1 MVIINSSLHYPTLS
15 SVVTWQ
21 RLELDQYPYLVST
34 ARLLNVDLGSIAVAV
49 TSQQNNTIQ
58 MSPGWTEWERMLFT
72 TLLIIIIFVNDQL
85 IDVSTT
91 QGQIKWQKFNKVAV
105 VSDLFVSVSVI
116 LVNVSLSSFDSCIC
130 NVNKICVGHW
140 GMKTKLQ

>member
-1 MVIINSSLHYPTLS
+1 M
-15 SVVTWQ
+15 
-21 RLELDQYPYLVST
+21 R
-34 ARLLNVDLGSIAVAV
+34 
-49 TSQQNNTIQ
+49 
-58 MSPGWTEWERMLFT
+58 FT

-116 LVNVSLSSFDSCIC
+116 LVNVSLSSFDSCIL
-130 NVNKICVGHW
+130 NVNKICVGH
-140 GMKTKLQ
+140 

>member
-1 MVIINSSLHYPTLS
+1 M
-15 SVVTWQ
+15 
-21 RLELDQYPYLVST
+21 R
-34 ARLLNVDLGSIAVAV
+34 
-49 TSQQNNTIQ
+49 
-58 MSPGWTEWERMLFT
+58 FT

-116 LVNVSLSSFDSCIC
+116 LVNVSLSSFYSCIL
-130 NVNKICVGHW
+130 NVNKICVGH
-140 GMKTKLQ
+140 